1 MFLEKFLA
9 QFTWLDWVGLIWFL
23 TCWLGYEQVVEKGWS
38 GRKSLLE
45 ETHKLRLQWGR
56 VMLTR
61 NPRIVD
67 VALINNLL
75 QSLSFYANTSIYIIA
90 ALFAA
95 LGALDQLMALA
106 SDLPFARSMPV
117 AEIEQRLA
125 ELPAD
130 AEIVAYCRG
139 PFCLLSEEAVALLT
153 ARGYRVRMILDG
165 VSEWQAA
172 GLPVELGGVSP

>member
-95 LGALDQLMALA
+95 LGALDQLVRAAPLRLLA
-106 SDLPFARSMPV
+106 HDEPLVVV
-117 AEIEQRLA
+117 AQVGHDA
-125 ELPAD
+125 VGELVGT
-130 AEIVAYCRG
+130 EG
-139 PFCLLSEEAVALLT
+139 ET
-153 ARGYRVRMILDG
+153 TDG
-165 VSEWQAA
+165 VPVDAGRGDLVGDDAA
-172 GLPVELGGVSP
+172 GQRQIGAAREQMRCEGVA

>member
-90 ALFAA
+90 TIVIVLARREFYSPVLKALI
-95 LGALDQLMALA
+95 DT
-106 SDLPFARSMPV
+106 DERS
-117 AEIEQRLA
+117 
-125 ELPAD
+125 
-130 AEIVAYCRG
+130 
-139 PFCLLSEEAVALLT
+139 
-153 ARGYRVRMILDG
+153 
-165 VSEWQAA
+165 
-172 GLPVELGGVSP
+172 